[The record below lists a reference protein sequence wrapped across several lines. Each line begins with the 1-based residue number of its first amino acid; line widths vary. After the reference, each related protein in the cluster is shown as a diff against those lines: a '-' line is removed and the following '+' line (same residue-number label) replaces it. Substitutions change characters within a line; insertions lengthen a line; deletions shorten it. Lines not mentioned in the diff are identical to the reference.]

1 MGCQDGTDRSEC
13 LIDSGQ
19 RGSMTTVR
27 SSTLKDLM
35 PDVGPSCRSR
45 SSKIDL
51 MRLESTSACVEDN
64 PGWQMAVSN
73 EALLHASDDKETN
86 LCNCIL
92 SISPSPAAPW
102 MEPGLKCV
110 ARMAC
115 DSAAHCLMTT

>member
-1 MGCQDGTDRSEC
+1 MTWSSVMAESSCSSLELIGPHLEMGCHDGTDRSEC
-13 LIDSGQ
+13 LIDNGQ

-64 PGWQMAVSN
+64 PGWQIAVSN

-86 LCNCIL
+86 LCN
-92 SISPSPAAPW
+92 
-102 MEPGLKCV
+102 
-110 ARMAC
+110 
-115 DSAAHCLMTT
+115 